1 MRFRLVLLTALV
13 FPACG
18 GSPGPPAGDPTAPA
32 SASPAAGRVDC
43 STQSQADFP
52 GAYSRPANLV
62 VGPLAMIGAA
72 GFTDARTVREF
83 GGNKFPLLV
92 RAGHTVTVRVA
103 DGASLTYGGLP
114 EGKTFQSITFAA
126 CRAGRSSSHADGAE
140 VTFWSGF
147 VRTRA
152 PACIPLDIS
161 VDGAPARRVAISLG
175 VRC

>member
-1 MRFRLVLLTALV
+1 VRLRLVLLLALAL
-13 FPACG
+13 PACG
-18 GSPGPPAGDPTAPA
+18 GSPDPPAGGPAAPA
-32 SASPAAGRVDC
+32 SAPLADARANC

-52 GAYSRPANLV
+52 GAFTDPRNLV
-62 VGPLAMIGAA
+62 VGPLVMIGAA

-92 RAGHTVTVRVA
+92 RAGHTVTVRV
-103 DGASLTYGGLP
+103 DGAGLSYGGVP
-114 EGKTFQSITFAA
+114 EGRSITFTGCRPGRAA
-126 CRAGRSSSHADGAE
+126 SHADGAE

-152 PACIPLDIS
+152 PACIPLDVS
-161 VDGAPARRVAISLG
+161 ADGAPARRVTISLG